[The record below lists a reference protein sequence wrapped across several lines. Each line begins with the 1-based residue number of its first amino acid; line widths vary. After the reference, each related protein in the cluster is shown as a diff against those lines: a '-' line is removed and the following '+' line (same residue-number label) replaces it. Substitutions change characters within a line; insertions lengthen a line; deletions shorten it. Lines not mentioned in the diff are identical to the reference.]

1 MKPAGAGAQTM
12 LLFVDSLTSAS
23 DLHKQI
29 KDTHQAT
36 FISCEEFRSANVNI
50 GDHVERLSSMVTFSL
65 TLKEHYHSNR
75 YNVATVT
82 DLAKSAA
89 AKSGPVPHFS
99 LADDMGV
106 ATHSRLVFSVNYNS
120 VADSEP
126 ATHSRLMHLR
136 RPVSSHNRTVY
147 LPNGLS
153 GCLAFLGSEWRS
165 VTSFQKTAEAW
176 NAPRTKKKPEAWHA
190 PRTEKKPEAWNAP
203 RTKKKPEAWNAP
215 RTKKTPGAGRAN
227 PVNNSQEGR

>member
-1 MKPAGAGAQTM
+1 M
-12 LLFVDSLTSAS
+12 LLFVDSLTGAS

-29 KDTHQAT
+29 KDSHQAT

-50 GDHVERLSSMVTFSL
+50 GDHVERLSSVVTFNVD
-65 TLKEHYHSNR
+65 LKEHYHSNR

-82 DLAKSAA
+82 KSAA
-89 AKSGPVPHFS
+89 ARFGPILHPS
-99 LADDMGV
+99 LVD
-106 ATHSRLVFSVNYNS
+106 
-120 VADSEP
+120 DSEF

-136 RPVSSHNRTVY
+136 RLVSSHNRTVY

-176 NAPRTKKKPEAWHA
+176 NAPRTKKKPEAW
-190 PRTEKKPEAWNAP
+190 NAP
-203 RTKKKPEAWNAP
+203 RTKKKPEAWHAP
-215 RTKKTPGAGRAN
+215 RTKKKPGAGRAN
-227 PVNNSQEGR
+227 LVNNSQEGR